1 MKRKTSTLIFIAALV
16 AALITIPILWTPAT
30 ESASSEQHPAPQPT
44 LTVTVTSPREAR
56 LPVRIS
62 ANGNITAWQEASIGT
77 EANGLRL
84 IDVKVN
90 VGDKVQR
97 GQVLAVF
104 ASNTIDAELAQS
116 RAAVS
121 EADVALA
128 EAAANAE
135 RARALQGTGA
145 LSAQEI
151 QQTINTERAAKARLD
166 AARALEKIQQL
177 RLEQTKVLAPD
188 DGIISARVATV
199 GAVVPAGEEL
209 FRLIRQGRI
218 EWRAEV
224 AAAELA
230 KLKPGQQATVIP
242 VDGEPIRGTLR
253 MVAPMVDIQT
263 RNGLVYVD
271 LPSSE
276 NVRVGM
282 FARGEFEIASGTALV
297 LPQSAVLL
305 RDGFSYVLHVDADSR
320 ITQTKIKTGR
330 RIGEQVEILGG
341 VDESAQVV
349 AAGGGFLGDG
359 DLVRVVANDRAAPR
373 LKNAALSNGHG
384 QLSHEGAL

>member
-1 MKRKTSTLIFIAALV
+1 MKRKTSTLIFIAALA
-16 AALITIPILWTPAT
+16 AALITIPILWTSDT
-30 ESASSEQHPAPQPT
+30 ESASNEQNPAPQPT

-62 ANGNITAWQEASIGT
+62 ANGNITAWQEASVGT

-104 ASNTIDAELAQS
+104 ASDTIDAELAQS

-145 LSAQEI
+145 LSAQQI
-151 QQTINTERAAKARLD
+151 QQTMNTERSAKARLD

-177 RLEQTKVLAPD
+177 RLEQTNVLAPD
-188 DGIISARVATV
+188 DGIISARAATV

-230 KLKPGQQATVIP
+230 KLKPGQEATVIP
-242 VDGEPIRGTLR
+242 VGGEPIGGTLR
-253 MVAPMVDIQT
+253 MVGPMVDTQT

-305 RDGFSYVLHVDADSR
+305 RDGFSYVQHVDADSR
-320 ITQTKIKTGR
+320 IIQTKIKTGR
-330 RIGEQVEILGG
+330 RIGDQVEILGG
-341 VDESAQVV
+341 IGESAQVV

-359 DLVRVVANDRAAPR
+359 DLVRVVAGKLTP
-373 LKNAALSNGHG
+373 HG
-384 QLSHEGAL
+384 AEQFSYEGAL

>member
-1 MKRKTSTLIFIAALV
+1 MKRKTSTLIFIAALA
-16 AALITIPILWTPAT
+16 AALITIPILWTSDT
-30 ESASSEQHPAPQPT
+30 ESASNEQNPAPQPT

-62 ANGNITAWQEASIGT
+62 ANGNITAWQEASVGT

-104 ASNTIDAELAQS
+104 ASETIDAELAQS

-145 LSAQEI
+145 LSTQQI
-151 QQTINTERAAKARLD
+151 QQSINTERSAKARLD

-177 RLEQTKVLAPD
+177 RLEHTKVLAPD
-188 DGIISARVATV
+188 DGVISARAATV

-209 FRLIRQGRI
+209 FRLIRQGRV

-230 KLKPGQQATVIP
+230 KLKPGQEATVIP
-242 VDGEPIRGTLR
+242 VGGEPIRGTLR
-253 MVAPMVDIQT
+253 MVGPMVDTQT

-305 RDGFSYVLHVDADSR
+305 RDGFSYVQHVDADSR
-320 ITQTKIKTGR
+320 IIQTKIKTGR
-330 RIGEQVEILGG
+330 RIGDQVEILGG
-341 VDESAQVV
+341 IGESAQVV

-359 DLVRVVANDRAAPR
+359 DLVRVVTDKLTP
-373 LKNAALSNGHG
+373 HG
-384 QLSHEGAL
+384 AEQFSYEGAL

>member
-1 MKRKTSTLIFIAALV
+1 MKRKTSALIFIAALA
-16 AALITIPILWTPAT
+16 AALITVPILWTSDT
-30 ESASSEQHPAPQPT
+30 ESASNEQNPAPQPT

-62 ANGNITAWQEASIGT
+62 ANGNITAWQEASVGT

-104 ASNTIDAELAQS
+104 ASDTIDAELAQS

-145 LSAQEI
+145 LSAQQI
-151 QQTINTERAAKARLD
+151 QQTLNTERSVKARLD

-177 RLEQTKVLAPD
+177 RLEQTNVLAPD
-188 DGIISARVATV
+188 DGIISARAATV

-209 FRLIRQGRI
+209 FRLIRKGRI

-224 AAAELA
+224 AAADLA
-230 KLKPGQQATVIP
+230 KLKPGQQATVTP
-242 VDGEPIRGTLR
+242 VGGEPIRGTLR
-253 MVAPMVDIQT
+253 MVGPIVDTQT

-305 RDGFSYVLHVDADSR
+305 RDGFSYAMHVDADSR

-330 RIGEQVEILGG
+330 RIGDQVEILGG
-341 VDESAQVV
+341 IGESAQVV

-359 DLVRVVANDRAAPR
+359 DLVRVVADKLTP
-373 LKNAALSNGHG
+373 HG
-384 QLSHEGAL
+384 AEQFSYEGAL

>member
-1 MKRKTSTLIFIAALV
+1 MKRKTSTLIFIAALA
-16 AALITIPILWTPAT
+16 AALITIPILWTSDT
-30 ESASSEQHPAPQPT
+30 ESASNEQNPAPQPT

-62 ANGNITAWQEASIGT
+62 ANGNITAWQEASVGT

-104 ASNTIDAELAQS
+104 ASDTIDAELAQS

-145 LSAQEI
+145 LSAQQI
-151 QQTINTERAAKARLD
+151 QQTMNTERSAKARLD

-177 RLEQTKVLAPD
+177 RLEQTNVLAPD
-188 DGIISARVATV
+188 DGIISARAATV

-209 FRLIRQGRI
+209 FRLIRKGRI

-230 KLKPGQQATVIP
+230 KLKPGQEATVTP
-242 VDGEPIRGTLR
+242 VGGEPIRGTLR
-253 MVAPMVDIQT
+253 MVGPMVDTQT

-305 RDGFSYVLHVDADSR
+305 RDGFSYVMHVDADSR

-330 RIGEQVEILGG
+330 RIGDLVEILEGI
-341 VDESAQVV
+341 DESAQVV

-359 DLVRVVANDRAAPR
+359 DLVRVVAGNLTPYS
-373 LKNAALSNGHG
+373 LG
-384 QLSHEGAL
+384 QFSYEGAL

>member
-1 MKRKTSTLIFIAALV
+1 MKRKTSTLIFIAALA
-16 AALITIPILWTPAT
+16 AALITIPILWTSDT
-30 ESASSEQHPAPQPT
+30 ESASNEQNPAPQPT

-62 ANGNITAWQEASIGT
+62 ANGNITAWQEASVGT

-104 ASNTIDAELAQS
+104 ASDTIDAELAQS

-145 LSAQEI
+145 LSAQQI
-151 QQTINTERAAKARLD
+151 QQTLNTERSVKARLD

-177 RLEQTKVLAPD
+177 RLEQTNVLAPD
-188 DGIISARVATV
+188 DGIISARAATV

-230 KLKPGQQATVIP
+230 KLKPGQEATVIP
-242 VDGEPIRGTLR
+242 VGGEPIGGTLR
-253 MVAPMVDIQT
+253 MVGPMVDTQT

-320 ITQTKIKTGR
+320 IIQTKIKIGR
-330 RIGEQVEILGG
+330 RIGDQVEILGG
-341 VDESAQVV
+341 IGESAQVV

-359 DLVRVVANDRAAPR
+359 DLVRVVADKLAP
-373 LKNAALSNGHG
+373 HG
-384 QLSHEGAL
+384 AEQFSYEGAL

>member
-1 MKRKTSTLIFIAALV
+1 MKRKTSTLIFIAALA
-16 AALITIPILWTPAT
+16 AALITIPILWTSDT
-30 ESASSEQHPAPQPT
+30 ESASNEQNPAPQPT

-62 ANGNITAWQEASIGT
+62 ANGNITAWQEASVGT

-104 ASNTIDAELAQS
+104 ASDTIDAELAQS

-145 LSAQEI
+145 LSAQQI
-151 QQTINTERAAKARLD
+151 QQTLNTERSVKARLD

-177 RLEQTKVLAPD
+177 RLEQTNVLAPD
-188 DGIISARVATV
+188 DGIISARAATV

-230 KLKPGQQATVIP
+230 KLKPGQEATVIP
-242 VDGEPIRGTLR
+242 VGGEPIRGTLR
-253 MVAPMVDIQT
+253 MVGPMVDTQT

-320 ITQTKIKTGR
+320 IIQTKIKTGR
-330 RIGEQVEILGG
+330 RIGDQVEILGG
-341 VDESAQVV
+341 IGESAQVV

-359 DLVRVVANDRAAPR
+359 DLVRVVTDKLTPHDAEQF
-373 LKNAALSNGHG
+373 SY
-384 QLSHEGAL
+384 EGAL

>member
-1 MKRKTSTLIFIAALV
+1 MKRKTSALIFIAALA
-16 AALITIPILWTPAT
+16 AALITVPILWTSDT
-30 ESASSEQHPAPQPT
+30 ESASNEQNPAPQPT

-62 ANGNITAWQEASIGT
+62 ANGNITAWQEASVGT

-104 ASNTIDAELAQS
+104 ASDTIDAELAQS

-128 EAAANAE
+128 DAAANAE

-145 LSAQEI
+145 LSAQQI
-151 QQTINTERAAKARLD
+151 QQTMNTERSAKARLD

-177 RLEQTKVLAPD
+177 RLEQTNVLAPD
-188 DGIISARVATV
+188 DGIISARAATV

-209 FRLIRQGRI
+209 FRLIRKGRI

-224 AAAELA
+224 AAADLA
-230 KLKPGQQATVIP
+230 KLKPGQQATVTP
-242 VDGEPIRGTLR
+242 VGGEPIRGTLR
-253 MVAPMVDIQT
+253 MVGPIVDTQT

-305 RDGFSYVLHVDADSR
+305 RDGFSYVMHVDADSR

-330 RIGEQVEILGG
+330 RIGDLVEILEGI
-341 VDESAQVV
+341 DESAQVV

-359 DLVRVVANDRAAPR
+359 DLVRVVAGNLTPYS
-373 LKNAALSNGHG
+373 LG
-384 QLSHEGAL
+384 QFSYEGAL